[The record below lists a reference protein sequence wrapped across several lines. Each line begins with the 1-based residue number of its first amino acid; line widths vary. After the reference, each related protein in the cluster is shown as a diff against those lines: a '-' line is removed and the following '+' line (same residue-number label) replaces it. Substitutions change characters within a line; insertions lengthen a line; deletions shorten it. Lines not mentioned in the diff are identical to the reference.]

1 MVKTPEVKKNIES
14 TLSGAIQRSS
24 PTAFAQQIREET
36 EVWKELFRR
45 SISSRSDEQSC
56 DGLGSQ
62 EASRRWRLFGMS
74 RLLAPREE
82 GDTRPLLR
90 AL

>member
-36 EVWKELFRR
+36 EVWKELLRR
-45 SISSRSDEQSC
+45 
-56 DGLGSQ
+56 
-62 EASRRWRLFGMS
+62 
-74 RLLAPREE
+74 
-82 GDTRPLLR
+82 
-90 AL
+90 